1 LFRLIKLGI
10 TLVGLA
16 AFAWFGVTVK
26 LGSMTLFQHLR
37 AIGQTKESQELVDGT
52 RQAAG
57 PLVDDVRR
65 KFQEG
70 TEGSK
75 GSKEGTKDGTRV
87 AKGGPEANKKSAAAK
102 PSPDEGPPEEQV
114 TPADRQAL
122 HRLIRRVDR

>member
-70 TEGSK
+70 TK
-75 GSKEGTKDGTRV
+75 NGTKDGSH
-87 AKGGPEANKKSAAAK
+87 EAAK
-102 PSPDEGPPEEQV
+102 DGDKTGKDGTKERGAKAAPEEGPPEERV
-114 TPADRQAL
+114 SPADRQAL

>member
-1 LFRLIKLGI
+1 MFRLIKLGI
-10 TLVGLA
+10 TLVGLC

-26 LGSMTLFQHLR
+26 LGSQTLFQHLR

-65 KFQEG
+65 KFHEG
-70 TEGSK
+70 TAPGS
-75 GSKEGTKDGTRV
+75 E
-87 AKGGPEANKKSAAAK
+87 AKARSAAREA
-102 PSPDEGPPEEQV
+102 PDGGAPEERV

-122 HRLIRRVDR
+122 RHLIRRVDR

>member
-1 LFRLIKLGI
+1 MFRLIKLGI

-70 TEGSK
+70 T
-75 GSKEGTKDGTRV
+75 KDG
-87 AKGGPEANKKSAAAK
+87 AKDGAHLAAKDGKSAKDGAKETAAK
-102 PSPDEGPPEEQV
+102 AAPDEGPPEEHV
-114 TPADRQAL
+114 SAADRQAL

>member
-1 LFRLIKLGI
+1 MFRLIKLGI

-52 RQAAG
+52 RKAAG

-65 KFQEG
+65 KFQD
-70 TEGSK
+70 
-75 GSKEGTKDGTRV
+75 GTKDG
-87 AKGGPEANKKSAAAK
+87 AKDSSKEASKEAK
-102 PSPDEGPPEEQV
+102 ADTANPAEGPPEERV
-114 TPADRQAL
+114 SAADRQAL